1 MAVAMA
7 LPESYVTIEQE
18 EMMYL
23 DGGFYISNSQLKGA
37 LIAAGMNPMGVVSA
51 AVLTTM
57 IKRGATALG
66 TRIGL
71 LGGAPGAAFG
81 TLIGFAIGG
90 YSASTIAHALIQ
102 GKGINVGLRYTS
114 FGVPYGVNITVK

>member
-1 MAVAMA
+1 MAMA

-51 AVLTTM
+51 AVLT
-57 IKRGATALG
+57 
-66 TRIGL
+66 
-71 LGGAPGAAFG
+71 
-81 TLIGFAIGG
+81 
-90 YSASTIAHALIQ
+90 Y
-102 GKGINVGLRYTS
+102 ND
-114 FGVPYGVNITVK
+114 